1 MIPIWDYNGKLKL
14 NKAQLEKWAI
24 LDTLDGL
31 YAKYDYPYSYA
42 KLEKTI
48 NQNKFKIIKS
58 SKKNNFFMSKII
70 KNIFWVNKKLNLL
83 SL

>member
-42 KLEKTI
+42 KLEKII
-48 NQNKFKIIKS
+48 NQNNFKIIKS
-58 SKKNNFFMSKII
+58 SKKNNFFLCQK
-70 KNIFWVNKKLNLL
+70 
-83 SL
+83 